1 MTMSFGRKSRR
12 IAALHTA
19 LPGSQYLRRNH
30 TRVAQL
36 PARSCQFCRNDRSK
50 SHISLLSEP
59 IMPYAAVTHNQ
70 NSGWCSLHPKSLHG
84 DRDGCALSG
93 FVNSDGKGQSVFM
106 NESFE

>member
-1 MTMSFGRKSRR
+1 MTMPFGRKSSRT
-12 IAALHTA
+12 AALHTA

-59 IMPYAAVTHNQ
+59 MMRDASVAPDQ
-70 NSGWCSLHPKSLHG
+70 NGGWCSLHPKSLHG
-84 DRDGCALSG
+84 DRYGCALSG